1 MIAEMADENT
11 IGILTQDSDFL
22 IYQYPLHVHYLSI
35 KEFNFDALFNDHQT
49 LKTVAYDRSKLAKHL
64 NNAAK
69 QIGGI
74 LDKDFEVGHLPIFAT
89 LSGND
94 IVHYRSK
101 ELDRFHAWIR
111 S

>member
-1 MIAEMADENT
+1 MIAELADDNT

-22 IYQYPLHVHYLSI
+22 IYQYPKHVHYLSV
-35 KEFNFDALFNDHQT
+35 KKFNFTALFKDCQT
-49 LKTVAYDRSKLAKHL
+49 LETFAYDRSKLAEHL

-69 QIGGI
+69 RIGGI
-74 LDKDFEVGHLPIFAT
+74 QEQVFEVGHLPIFAT

-94 IVHYRSK
+94 LIHYGSE
-101 ELDRFHAWIR
+101 ELGEFHAKIK